1 MGAGDKPQSRKDPK
15 GRVLRKGEGYR
26 EDKHLY
32 IFQYTDP
39 TGKSITL
46 YAEDLKELRRKED
59 IAAADRL
66 DNIQSYVAGKMTLN
80 YAFDRYMS
88 LKYNLKQSTRANY
101 LYLYDR
107 FVRRT
112 IGKRLLKDIRYSD
125 VKYYYYQLINKEG
138 LKPITVDNIQTLIHP
153 VFSMGVRDGVIRQ
166 NPASGVMTEIK
177 KSNLWDKGTGVR
189 HALTVDQGKA
199 FLDYVKQSKTYNHWL
214 PLFLCFFCTG
224 MRVGEVCGL
233 TWDDVDFEKREISV
247 NHALVYR
254 KIDDS
259 MKYYISRPKSEA
271 GIRVV
276 PIMNQL
282 YTELEALYQLQ
293 KMRGFNATSLDG
305 LTKFIFVTQRGGFYQ
320 QGTINKAISRILNEY
335 NDQERL
341 KAAREGRNPLLLPH
355 FSCHYIRHTFCTRL
369 CENEQNIKAIQEIM
383 GHKDIQTT
391 LNIYAEA
398 TNTVKHEAIE
408 SLQKGWSIF

>member
-1 MGAGDKPQSRKDPK
+1 M
-15 GRVLRKGEGYR
+15 
-26 EDKHLY
+26 
-32 IFQYTDP
+32 
-39 TGKSITL
+39 
-46 YAEDLKELRRKED
+46 
-59 IAAADRL
+59 
-66 DNIQSYVAGKMTLN
+66 
-80 YAFDRYMS
+80 
-88 LKYNLKQSTRANY
+88 
-101 LYLYDR
+101 
-107 FVRRT
+107 
-112 IGKRLLKDIRYSD
+112 
-125 VKYYYYQLINKEG
+125 
-138 LKPITVDNIQTLIHP
+138 
-153 VFSMGVRDGVIRQ
+153 
-166 NPASGVMTEIK
+166 
-177 KSNLWDKGTGVR
+177 
-189 HALTVDQGKA
+189 
-199 FLDYVKQSKTYNHWL
+199 
-214 PLFLCFFCTG
+214 
-224 MRVGEVCGL
+224 
-233 TWDDVDFEKREISV
+233 
-247 NHALVYR
+247 NHALIYR

-341 KAAREGRNPLLLPH
+341 KAAREGRKPLLLPH
-355 FSCHYIRHTFCTRL
+355 FSCHHIRHTFCTRL

>member
-1 MGAGDKPQSRKDPK
+1 
-15 GRVLRKGEGYR
+15 
-26 EDKHLY
+26 
-32 IFQYTDP
+32 
-39 TGKSITL
+39 
-46 YAEDLKELRRKED
+46 
-59 IAAADRL
+59 
-66 DNIQSYVAGKMTLN
+66 
-80 YAFDRYMS
+80 MS

-153 VFSMGVRDGVIRQ
+153 VFAMGVRDGVIRQ

-199 FLDYVKQSKTYNHWL
+199 FLDYVRQSKTYNHWL

-233 TWDDVDFEKREISV
+233 TWNDVDFEKREISV
-247 NHALVYR
+247 NHALIYR

-341 KAAREGRNPLLLPH
+341 KAAREGRKPLLLPH
-355 FSCHYIRHTFCTRL
+355 FSCHHIRHTFCTRL

-383 GHKDIQTT
+383 GHKDIKTT